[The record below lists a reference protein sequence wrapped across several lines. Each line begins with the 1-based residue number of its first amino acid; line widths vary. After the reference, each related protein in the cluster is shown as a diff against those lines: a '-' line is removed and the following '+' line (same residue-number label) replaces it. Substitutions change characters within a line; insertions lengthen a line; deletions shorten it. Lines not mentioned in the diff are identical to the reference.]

1 MSSSC
6 TDKST
11 PPDPK
16 DLTWNGAYDWRYSG
30 KRPQESEHGKL
41 WPVIAAHI
49 EAKVEKAD
57 GKKVVIYAHS
67 GGTITAYAFLMSQT
81 PAWRKA
87 NVLAFMPVVPVFGGT
102 LISLQSILTGWD
114 SYGNHPHS
122 FSSISVRLICVAV
135 YTRARWWWT
144 WQLWVL
150 ASIARRSR
158 SSNISG
164 ASRISAGSDLT
175 ADDCGC
181 LFLSGLDKCIGRQAA
196 LRLPSLLWMWP
207 RLGKAGDKWL
217 WDDKEVR
224 SYPDLVAKS

>member
-1 MSSSC
+1 VSSSC

-122 FSSISVRLICVAV
+122 FSSISLRLTV
-135 YTRARWWWT
+135 YTCTLVVDVAALGVGEHSEEV
-144 WQLWVL
+144 QVFKYF
-150 ASIARRSR
+150 
-158 SSNISG
+158 
-164 ASRISAGSDLT
+164 
-175 ADDCGC
+175 GC
-181 LFLSGLDKCIGRQAA
+181 LSDQCWQ
-196 LRLPSLLWMWP
+196 
-207 RLGKAGDKWL
+207 
-217 WDDKEVR
+217 R
-224 SYPDLVAKS
+224 SNCR